1 MAGTTTTGHALPFA
15 QLARLTT
22 PTGLFEHALGT
33 SPRLENGMCV
43 DDVARGLVVTARTP
57 DPTPEVLVMAATY
70 LRFLRSAQRPGGLM
84 HNRRTADGAWV
95 DVPSSDDHWG
105 RALWAFGTAAVSL
118 SDPVLAADARRG
130 AIEALAARSVHPR
143 AMAYA
148 VLGAAQLHRASPE
161 DGAVLQLLRD
171 ARAMLPRPRP
181 DRAWPWPADRL
192 TYANPVLPEA
202 MVVLGAEL
210 GDAGLLS
217 DGLHLLRWL
226 VDEQTVDGH
235 LSVVP
240 AGGRAQDDARPGF
253 DQQPIEV
260 SALAEA
266 AATAF
271 RSTGDGRWFAVLDL
285 CVAWFEGDND
295 SGVPVRDAATG
306 GGFDGL
312 ERGDVNRNQG
322 AESTLAWL
330 ACRQLARPAPA
341 VVDR

>member
-1 MAGTTTTGHALPFA
+1 MAGPAARSRTSPFG

-43 DDVARGLVVTARTP
+43 DDVARGLVVTARTA
-57 DPTPEVLVMAATY
+57 DPTPGVLVMATTY
-70 LRFLRSAQRPGGLM
+70 LRFLRSAQRAGGLM
-84 HNRRTADGAWV
+84 HNRRTAEGVWV
-95 DVPSSDDHWG
+95 DVPSSGDHWG
-105 RALWAFGTAAVSL
+105 RALWAFGTAAVNL
-118 SDPVLAADARRG
+118 SDGELAADARRG
-130 AIEALAARSVHPR
+130 AAAALAARSVHPR

-148 VLGAAQLHRASPE
+148 VLGAAQLHRAWPE

-171 ARAMLPRPRP
+171 ARAVLPRARR
-181 DRAWPWPADRL
+181 DRVWPWPADRL
-192 TYANPVLPEA
+192 TYANAVLPEA

-210 GDAGLLS
+210 GDDGLLN
-217 DGLHLLRWL
+217 DGLNLLRWL

-240 AGGRAQDDARPGF
+240 AGGRARGDTRPGF

-260 SALAEA
+260 TALAEA
-266 AATAF
+266 AATAL
-271 RSTGDGRWFAVLDL
+271 RTTGDGRWFAVLDL
-285 CVAWFEGDND
+285 CVAWFEGSND

-330 ACRQLARPAPA
+330 ACRQLARPMPVPA
-341 VVDR
+341 GR